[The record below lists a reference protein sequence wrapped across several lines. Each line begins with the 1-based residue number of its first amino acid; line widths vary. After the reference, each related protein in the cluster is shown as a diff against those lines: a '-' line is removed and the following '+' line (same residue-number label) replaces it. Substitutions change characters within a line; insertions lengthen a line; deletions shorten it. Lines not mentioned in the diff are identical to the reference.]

1 MSTIQTRTPAS
12 KNRTTGTV
20 VHGRGHSTDKL
31 TYRFGLRTRETG
43 VEQRGSSTT
52 ANRRG

>member
-1 MSTIQTRTPAS
+1 MFTIQTRTPAS
-12 KNRTTGTV
+12 KNRTTGTA

-31 TYRFGLRTRETG
+31 TFRFGLATRESG
-43 VEQRGSSTT
+43 AEQRGSSTP

>member
-12 KNRTTGTV
+12 TNRSTGTA

-31 TYRFGLRTRETG
+31 TYRFGLRTREVG
-43 VEQRGSSTT
+43 SEQRGSSTS

>member
-1 MSTIQTRTPAS
+1 MSIIQTRTPAS
-12 KNRTTGTV
+12 KNRATGTA

-43 VEQRGSSTT
+43 AEQRGSSTT
-52 ANRRG
+52 GNRRG